1 MHYYSN
7 NAVAVVIPFYAY
19 ALIDDQVI
27 FVGDHIPVHPHI
39 YSNGHI
45 CLSILDK
52 DWSPAM
58 NVMSVCLSIQSMLSS
73 CTKKVGVLLY
83 IAHF

>member
-1 MHYYSN
+1 MVCIVFLYIASIILTHFILPPLNY
-7 NAVAVVIPFYAY
+7 
-19 ALIDDQVI
+19 QVMFI
-27 FVGDHIPVHPHI
+27 GDHIPVHPHI

-58 NVMSVCLSIQSMLSS
+58 NVMSVCLSIQSMLSG
-73 CTKKVGVLLY
+73 CTKKVK
-83 IAHF
+83 